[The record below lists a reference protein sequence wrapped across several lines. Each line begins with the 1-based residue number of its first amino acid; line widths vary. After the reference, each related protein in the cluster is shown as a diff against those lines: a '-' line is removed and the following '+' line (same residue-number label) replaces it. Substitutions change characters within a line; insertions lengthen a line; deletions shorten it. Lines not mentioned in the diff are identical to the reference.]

1 MYKDMTN
8 VNTNILHKTVFS
20 KYHYAIIA
28 ISPKGY
34 EKEDL

>member
-1 MYKDMTN
+1 MTN
-8 VNTNILHKTVFS
+8 VNTNILHKIVFI
-20 KYHYAIIA
+20 KCYYAIIV